1 MCFVEAG
8 TFMMGATSEQEH
20 EAYSDEKKA
29 TKEWIYRTST
39 WEKPLLPGNY
49 GMRLWETINR
59 NPKRRI
65 FLSRIYHGLTA

>member
-20 EAYSDEKKA
+20 EAYSDEKA